1 MKRTRE
7 ETERIREGEKLERLE
22 MIRKKKKKKKK
33 SEKGYLTKEETIELK
48 ERSTIILELA
58 EMKLNLWRQ
67 LM

>member
-22 MIRKKKKKKKK
+22 MIRKKKKKSKK
-33 SEKGYLTKEETIELK
+33 EYLTKEETIEMK
-48 ERSTIILELA
+48 EKSTIIIELA
-58 EMKLNLWRQ
+58 EMKQNLWRQ